1 MPRNQKS
8 QMLRRLQDNWSVKIL
23 RALELEGKAPY
34 FRAMQTA
41 NSPRIEMDGRPRM
54 MLGSNNYLGLADHPL
69 VIEGARLALERF
81 GAGST
86 GSRLLN
92 GTIDLHLEL
101 EAEIADWYGTEAA
114 IVCTTGHQANLATV
128 GTLAGRGDV
137 IVSDADAHASL
148 HDAAKFTDAQSVRFR
163 HNDIDN
169 LAEKLAAAA
178 KRGRPALVTV
188 DGVYSME
195 GDLAPIDQIAEA
207 CREHDALLLV
217 DEAHSVGVFGPNLT
231 GVTELYGKAG
241 TTPLR
246 TGTFSKSIASTG
258 GFAVGSRDFIDA
270 IRTNGRAFLFTAAGV
285 PAAIGGALAAVRL
298 IRSAEGQERAE
309 RCLANARF
317 LRDSLSSLGVPM
329 ADPAIGPDGAETVT
343 PIVPVIVGES
353 LRAFATWHEL
363 YERGVFAAL
372 AHYPAVPLNR
382 ATLRLAVTAE
392 HTFAD
397 LEEAA
402 KSIHTVLELVAERQL
417 VA

>member
-8 QMLRRLQDNWSVKIL
+8 QIVRRLQENWSMKIL
-23 RALELEGKAPY
+23 RALELEGKSPY

-41 NSPRIEMDGRPRM
+41 NSPRITMDGRPRL

-69 VIEGARLALERF
+69 VIEGARRALERF

-92 GTIDLHLEL
+92 GSIDLHREL
-101 EAEIADWYGTEAA
+101 EAEIADWFGIEDA
-114 IVCTTGHQANLATV
+114 IVFTTGHQANLATV
-128 GTLAGRGDV
+128 GALVGRGDV
-137 IVSDADAHASL
+137 IVSDSDAHASL

-163 HNDIDN
+163 HNDIDS
-169 LAEKLAAAA
+169 LVEKLAAAG
-178 KRGRPALVTV
+178 KSGRPTMVTV

-195 GDLAPIDQIAEA
+195 GDLAPIDQVSEV
-207 CREHDALLLV
+207 CLEHRALLLV
-217 DEAHSVGVFGPNLT
+217 DEAHAVGVLGPHLT
-231 GVTELYGKAG
+231 GVTELYGKADR
-241 TTPLR
+241 TPLR

-258 GFAVGSRDFIDA
+258 GFVVGSHDLVDA
-270 IRTNGRAFLFTAAGV
+270 IRTNGRAFQFTAAGV
-285 PAAIGGALAAVRL
+285 PAAVGGALAAVRL
-298 IRSAEGQERAE
+298 IRSAEGRDRAD

-317 LRDSLSSLGVPM
+317 LRDSLASLGVPL
-329 ADPAIGPDGAETVT
+329 AAPAVGPGGAETVT
-343 PIVPVIVGES
+343 PIVPVLVGES

-372 AHYPAVPLNR
+372 AHYPAVPLDR
-382 ATLRLAVTAE
+382 AMLRLAVTAE
-392 HTFAD
+392 HTLAD

-402 KSIHTVLELVAERQL
+402 ASLHTVLKLDAEHQL

>member
-1 MPRNQKS
+1 M
-8 QMLRRLQDNWSVKIL
+8 KII
-23 RALELEGKAPY
+23 RALELEGKSPY
-34 FRAMQTA
+34 FRALQTG
-41 NSPRIEMDGRPRM
+41 NSPRIDMDGRPRM

-69 VIEGARLALERF
+69 VVEGARKALERF
-81 GAGST
+81 GTGST

-114 IVCTTGHQANLATV
+114 IVFTTGHQSNLGTV
-128 GTLAGRGDV
+128 GALAGRGDV
-137 IVSDADAHASL
+137 IVADSDAHASL
-148 HDAAKFTDAQSVRFR
+148 HDAARFTDAQSVRFR

-169 LAEKLAAAA
+169 LAEKLTAAA
-178 KRGRPALVTV
+178 KRGRPTMVTV

-195 GDLAPIDQIAEA
+195 GDLAPIDQIAEV
-207 CREHDALLLV
+207 CLEHNALLLV
-217 DEAHSVGVFGPNLT
+217 DEAHSVGVLGPDLT
-231 GVTELYGKAG
+231 GVTELYGKAD

-258 GFAVGSRDFIDA
+258 GFAVGSHDLIDA
-270 IRTNGRAFLFTAAGV
+270 VRTNGRAFLFTAAGV

-298 IRSAEGQERAE
+298 IRSAEGRERAE

-317 LRDSLSSLGVPM
+317 LRDSLVSLGVPLTG
-329 ADPAIGPDGAETVT
+329 PAIGPDGAETVT

-353 LRAFATWHEL
+353 LRAFAKWHEL
-363 YERGVFAAL
+363 YEHGVFAAL
-372 AHYPAVPLNR
+372 AHYPAVPLDR
-382 ATLRLAVTAE
+382 ALLRLAVTAE

-402 KSIHTVLELVAERQL
+402 TSIHTVLEPAVERRLVA
-417 VA
+417 

>member
-1 MPRNQKS
+1 M
-8 QMLRRLQDNWSVKIL
+8 KIL
-23 RALELEGKAPY
+23 RAMELEGTSPY

-41 NSPRIEMDGRPRM
+41 NSPRINMDGCPRM

-69 VIEGARLALERF
+69 VIEGARRALERF

-101 EAEIADWYGTEAA
+101 EAEIADWFGTEAA
-114 IVCTTGHQANLATV
+114 IVFTTGHQANLGTV
-128 GTLAGRGDV
+128 GALVGRGDV
-137 IVSDADAHASL
+137 IVSDSDAHASL
-148 HDAAKFTDAQSVRFR
+148 HDAGKFTDAQSVRFR

-178 KRGRPALVTV
+178 KHGRPAMVTV

-195 GDLAPIDQIAEA
+195 GDLAPIDQIAEV
-207 CREHDALLLV
+207 CLEHNALLLV
-217 DEAHSVGVFGPNLT
+217 DEAHSVGVLGLNLT

-241 TTPLR
+241 KTPLR

-258 GFAVGSRDFIDA
+258 GFAVGSHDLIDA
-270 IRTNGRAFLFTAAGV
+270 IRTNGRALLFTAAGV
-285 PAAIGGALAAVRL
+285 PAAVGGALAAVRL

-317 LRDSLSSLGVPM
+317 LRDSLASLGVPL
-329 ADPAIGPDGAETVT
+329 AEPAIGPGGAEAVT

-353 LRAFATWHEL
+353 LRAFAKWHEL

-382 ATLRLAVTAE
+382 AMLRLAVTAE

-402 KSIHTVLELVAERQL
+402 KSIHTTLELDVERQL
-417 VA
+417 VV

>member
-54 MLGSNNYLGLADHPL
+54 MLGSSNYLGLADHPL

-207 CREHDALLLV
+207 CCEHDALLLV

-246 TGTFSKSIASTG
+246 TGTFSKSIASSTRSGRTG
-258 GFAVGSRDFIDA
+258 ERSCSPRQGCPPPSAGHLPRSDSSGPPRARNGPNDA
-270 IRTNGRAFLFTAAGV
+270 WRT
-285 PAAIGGALAAVRL
+285 P
-298 IRSAEGQERAE
+298 
-309 RCLANARF
+309 
-317 LRDSLSSLGVPM
+317 DSC
-329 ADPAIGPDGAETVT
+329 VT
-343 PIVPVIVGES
+343 PCLHWGFPWPTRRSDLMVP
-353 LRAFATWHEL
+353 R
-363 YERGVFAAL
+363 R
-372 AHYPAVPLNR
+372 
-382 ATLRLAVTAE
+382 
-392 HTFAD
+392 
-397 LEEAA
+397 
-402 KSIHTVLELVAERQL
+402 
-417 VA
+417 

>member
-1 MPRNQKS
+1 MLGNYQH
-8 QMLRRLQDNWSVKIL
+8 QMVRRLQENWSMNAV
-23 RALELEGKAPY
+23 RTMQSEGKSPY
-34 FRAMQTA
+34 FRAMQSA
-41 NSPRIEMDGRPRM
+41 NSPRVEIDGAPRM

-69 VIEGARLALERF
+69 VVEGARKALDRF

-114 IVCTTGHQANLATV
+114 IVFTTGHQANLGTI

-137 IVSDADAHASL
+137 IVTDADAHASL
-148 HDAAKFTDAQSVRFR
+148 HDAAKFTNAQTVRFR
-163 HNDIDN
+163 HNDVDS

-178 KRGRPALVTV
+178 RQERPALVTV

-195 GDLAPIDQIAEA
+195 GDLAPVDRIAEV
-207 CREHDALLLV
+207 CLEHNALLLV

-231 GVTELYGKAG
+231 GVTELYGVADR
-241 TTPLR
+241 TPLR
-246 TGTFSKSIASTG
+246 TGTFSKSIATVG
-258 GFAVGSRDFIDA
+258 GFAVGSRDLIDA
-270 IRTNGRAFLFTAAGV
+270 IRTNGRSFLFTASGV
-285 PAAIGGALAAVRL
+285 PAAVGGALAAVRL

-317 LRDSLSSLGVPM
+317 LRDSLVSLGVPL
-329 ADPAIGPDGAETVT
+329 ADPAVGPDGAEIVT
-343 PIVPVIVGES
+343 PIVPVVVGES
-353 LRAFATWHEL
+353 LRAFTTWHEL
-363 YERGVFAAL
+363 YQRGVFAAL
-372 AHYPAVPLNR
+372 AHYPAVPLDR
-382 ATLRLAVTAE
+382 ALLRLAVTAE

-402 KSIHTVLELVAERQL
+402 EAIHAVLELDTERQL

>member
-1 MPRNQKS
+1 MV
-8 QMLRRLQDNWSVKIL
+8 RRLQQNWSMKII
-23 RALELEGKAPY
+23 RALELEGKSPY
-34 FRAMQTA
+34 FRALQTG
-41 NSPRIEMDGRPRM
+41 NSPRIDMDGRPRM

-69 VIEGARLALERF
+69 VVEGARKALERF
-81 GAGST
+81 GTGST

-114 IVCTTGHQANLATV
+114 IVFTTGHQSNLGTV
-128 GTLAGRGDV
+128 GALAGRGDV
-137 IVSDADAHASL
+137 IVADSDAHASL
-148 HDAAKFTDAQSVRFR
+148 HDAARFTDAQSVRFR

-169 LAEKLAAAA
+169 LAEKLTAAA
-178 KRGRPALVTV
+178 KRSRPTMVTV

-195 GDLAPIDQIAEA
+195 GDLAPIDQIAEV
-207 CREHDALLLV
+207 CLEHNALLLV
-217 DEAHSVGVFGPNLT
+217 DEAHSVGVLGPDLT
-231 GVTELYGKAG
+231 GVTELYGKAD

-258 GFAVGSRDFIDA
+258 GFAVGSHDLIDA

-298 IRSAEGQERAE
+298 IRSAEGRERAE

-317 LRDSLSSLGVPM
+317 LRDSLVSLGVPLTG
-329 ADPAIGPDGAETVT
+329 PAIGPDGAETVT

-353 LRAFATWHEL
+353 LRAFAKWHEL
-363 YERGVFAAL
+363 YEHGVFAAL
-372 AHYPAVPLNR
+372 AHYPAVPLDR
-382 ATLRLAVTAE
+382 ALLRLAVTAE

-402 KSIHTVLELVAERQL
+402 ASIHTVLEPAVERRLVA
-417 VA
+417 

>member
-1 MPRNQKS
+1 M
-8 QMLRRLQDNWSVKIL
+8 KII
-23 RALELEGKAPY
+23 RALELEGKSPY
-34 FRAMQTA
+34 FRALQTG
-41 NSPRIEMDGRPRM
+41 NSPRIDMDGRPRM

-69 VIEGARLALERF
+69 VVEGARKALERF
-81 GAGST
+81 GTGST

-114 IVCTTGHQANLATV
+114 IVFTTGHQSNLGTV
-128 GTLAGRGDV
+128 GALAGRGDV
-137 IVSDADAHASL
+137 IVADSDAHASL
-148 HDAAKFTDAQSVRFR
+148 HDAARFTDAQSVRFR

-169 LAEKLAAAA
+169 LAEKLTAAA
-178 KRGRPALVTV
+178 KRSRPTMVTV

-195 GDLAPIDQIAEA
+195 GDLAPIDQIAEV
-207 CREHDALLLV
+207 CLEHNALLLV
-217 DEAHSVGVFGPNLT
+217 DEAHSVGVLGPDLT
-231 GVTELYGKAG
+231 GVTELYGKAD

-258 GFAVGSRDFIDA
+258 GFAVGSHDLIDA

-298 IRSAEGQERAE
+298 IRSAEGRERAE

-317 LRDSLSSLGVPM
+317 LRDSLVSLGVPLTG
-329 ADPAIGPDGAETVT
+329 PAIGPDGAETVT

-353 LRAFATWHEL
+353 LRAFAKWHEL
-363 YERGVFAAL
+363 YEHGVFAAL
-372 AHYPAVPLNR
+372 AHYPAVPLDR
-382 ATLRLAVTAE
+382 ALLRLAVTAE

-402 KSIHTVLELVAERQL
+402 ASIHTVLEPAVERRLVA
-417 VA
+417 

>member
-8 QMLRRLQDNWSVKIL
+8 QMVRRLQDNWSMKIL
-23 RALELEGKAPY
+23 RALELEGKSPY
-34 FRAMQTA
+34 FRAIQTA
-41 NSPRIEMDGRPRM
+41 NSPRITMDGRPRM

-69 VIEGARLALERF
+69 VIEGARHALERF

-114 IVCTTGHQANLATV
+114 IVFTTGHQANLGTV
-128 GTLAGRGDV
+128 GALVGRGDV
-137 IVSDADAHASL
+137 IVADADAHASL
-148 HDAAKFTDAQSVRFR
+148 HDAAKFTDAQAVRFR

-178 KRGRPALVTV
+178 KHGRPAMVTV

-195 GDLAPIDQIAEA
+195 GDLAPIDQIAEV
-207 CREHDALLLV
+207 CLKHSALLLV
-217 DEAHSVGVFGPNLT
+217 DEAHSAGVFGPNLT
-231 GVTELYGKAG
+231 GVTELYGKTG
-241 TTPLR
+241 MTPLR

-258 GFAVGSRDFIDA
+258 GFAVGSHDLIDA
-270 IRTNGRAFLFTAAGV
+270 IRTNGRALLFTAAGV

-317 LRDSLSSLGVPM
+317 LRGSLASLGVPL

-343 PIVPVIVGES
+343 PIVPVVVGES
-353 LRAFATWHEL
+353 LRAFAKWHEL

-372 AHYPAVPLNR
+372 AHYPAVPLDR
-382 ATLRLAVTAE
+382 AMLRLAVTAE

-402 KSIHTVLELVAERQL
+402 TSLHTVLEPDAERQL

>member
-1 MPRNQKS
+1 M
-8 QMLRRLQDNWSVKIL
+8 KIL
-23 RALELEGKAPY
+23 RALELEGKSPY
-34 FRAMQTA
+34 FRALQSA
-41 NSPRIEMDGRPRM
+41 NSPSVDMDGRSRM

-69 VIEGARLALERF
+69 VIEGARRALERF

-114 IVCTTGHQANLATV
+114 IVFTTGHQANLGTV
-128 GTLAGRGDV
+128 GALAGRGDV
-137 IVSDADAHASL
+137 IVSDSDAHASL
-148 HDAAKFTDAQSVRFR
+148 HDAARFTDAQSVRFR

-178 KRGRPALVTV
+178 KHGRPAMVTV

-195 GDLAPIDQIAEA
+195 GDLAPIDRIAEV
-207 CREHDALLLV
+207 CLERNALLLV
-217 DEAHSVGVFGPNLT
+217 DEAHSVGVLGPDLT
-231 GVTELYGKAG
+231 GVTALYGKAG
-241 TTPLR
+241 RTPLR

-258 GFAVGSRDFIDA
+258 GFAVGSRDLIDA
-270 IRTNGRAFLFTAAGV
+270 IRTNGRALLFTAAGV
-285 PAAIGGALAAVRL
+285 PAAIGAALAAVRL

-317 LRDSLSSLGVPM
+317 LRDSLASLGVPL
-329 ADPAIGPDGAETVT
+329 AGPAIGPDGAEAVT

-353 LRAFATWHEL
+353 LRAFAKWHEL

-372 AHYPAVPLNR
+372 AHYPAVPLDR
-382 ATLRLAVTAE
+382 AMLRLAVTAE

-402 KSIHTVLELVAERQL
+402 KAIHTVLELDAERRL

>member
-1 MPRNQKS
+1 MPRTQKS
-8 QMLRRLQDNWSVKIL
+8 QMVRRLQQNWSMKII
-23 RALELEGKAPY
+23 RALELEGKSPY
-34 FRAMQTA
+34 FRALQTG
-41 NSPRIEMDGRPRM
+41 NSPRIDMDGRPRM

-69 VIEGARLALERF
+69 VVEGARKALERF
-81 GAGST
+81 GTGST

-114 IVCTTGHQANLATV
+114 IVFTTGHQSNLGTV
-128 GTLAGRGDV
+128 GALAGRGDV
-137 IVSDADAHASL
+137 IVADSDAHASL
-148 HDAAKFTDAQSVRFR
+148 HDAARFTDAQSVRFR

-169 LAEKLAAAA
+169 LAEKLTAAA
-178 KRGRPALVTV
+178 KRGRPTMVTV

-195 GDLAPIDQIAEA
+195 GDLAPIDQIAEV
-207 CREHDALLLV
+207 CLEHNALLLV
-217 DEAHSVGVFGPNLT
+217 DEAHSVGVLGPDLT
-231 GVTELYGKAG
+231 GVTELYGKAD

-258 GFAVGSRDFIDA
+258 GFAVGSHDLIDA
-270 IRTNGRAFLFTAAGV
+270 VRTNGRAFLFTAAGV

-298 IRSAEGQERAE
+298 IRSAEGRERAE

-317 LRDSLSSLGVPM
+317 LRDSLVSLGVPLTG
-329 ADPAIGPDGAETVT
+329 PAIGPDGAETVT

-353 LRAFATWHEL
+353 LRAFAKWHEL
-363 YERGVFAAL
+363 YEHGVFAAL
-372 AHYPAVPLNR
+372 AHYPAVPLDR
-382 ATLRLAVTAE
+382 ALLRLAVTAE

-402 KSIHTVLELVAERQL
+402 TSIHTVLEPAVERRLVA
-417 VA
+417 

>member
-8 QMLRRLQDNWSVKIL
+8 QMVRRLQENWSLKIL
-23 RALELEGKAPY
+23 RALELEGTSPY

-41 NSPRIEMDGRPRM
+41 NSARVGMDGRPRM

-69 VIEGARLALERF
+69 VIEGARRALERF

-101 EAEIADWYGTEAA
+101 EAELADWYGTEAA
-114 IVCTTGHQANLATV
+114 IVFTTGHQANLATV

-137 IVSDADAHASL
+137 IVCDADAHASL
-148 HDAAKFTDAQSVRFR
+148 HDAARFTDAQAVRFR
-163 HNDIDN
+163 HNDVGH

-178 KRGRPALVTV
+178 KCGRPALVTV

-207 CREHDALLLV
+207 CLQHNALLLV
-217 DEAHSVGVFGPNLT
+217 DEAHAAGVFGPNLT
-231 GVTELYGKAG
+231 GVTELHGTAG
-241 TTPLR
+241 MTPLR

-258 GFAVGSRDFIDA
+258 GFAVGPQDLIDA

-298 IRSAEGQERAE
+298 IRSPEGQERAE
-309 RCLANARF
+309 HCLKNARF
-317 LRDSLSSLGVPM
+317 LRGLLASLGVAL
-329 ADPAIGPDGAETVT
+329 ADPATGPDGAEVVT
-343 PIVPVIVGES
+343 PIVPVIIGES
-353 LRAFATWHEL
+353 LRAFATWHQL

-372 AHYPAVPLNR
+372 AHYPAVPLDR
-382 ATLRLAVTAE
+382 ALLRLAVTAE

-402 KSIHTVLELVAERQL
+402 MSIHTVLKLDAARHI
-417 VA
+417 AA

>member
-1 MPRNQKS
+1 M
-8 QMLRRLQDNWSVKIL
+8 KII
-23 RALELEGKAPY
+23 RALELEGKSPY
-34 FRAMQTA
+34 FRALQTG
-41 NSPRIEMDGRPRM
+41 NSPRIDMDGRPRM

-69 VIEGARLALERF
+69 VVEGARKALERF
-81 GAGST
+81 GTGST

-114 IVCTTGHQANLATV
+114 IVFTTGHQSNLGTV
-128 GTLAGRGDV
+128 GALAGRGDV
-137 IVSDADAHASL
+137 IVADSDAHASL
-148 HDAAKFTDAQSVRFR
+148 HDAARFTDAQSVRFR

-169 LAEKLAAAA
+169 LAEKLTAAA
-178 KRGRPALVTV
+178 KRGRPTMVTV

-195 GDLAPIDQIAEA
+195 GDLAPIDRIAEV
-207 CREHDALLLV
+207 CLEHNALLLV
-217 DEAHSVGVFGPNLT
+217 DEAHSVGVFGPDLT
-231 GVTELYGKAG
+231 GVTELYGKAD

-258 GFAVGSRDFIDA
+258 GFAVGSHDLIDA

-298 IRSAEGQERAE
+298 IRSAEGRERAE

-317 LRDSLSSLGVPM
+317 LRDSLASLGVPLIG
-329 ADPAIGPDGAETVT
+329 PAIGPDGAETVT

-353 LRAFATWHEL
+353 LRAFAKWHEL
-363 YERGVFAAL
+363 YEHGVFAAL
-372 AHYPAVPLNR
+372 AHYPAVPLDR
-382 ATLRLAVTAE
+382 ALLRLAVTAE

-402 KSIHTVLELVAERQL
+402 TSIHTVLEPAVERRLVA
-417 VA
+417 